1 MKAIILIK
9 MAKQIIRL
17 DGRQLGRIVMESVK
31 ETLRN
36 RLDEG
41 GVHWRENVPDA
52 IIQDI
57 EGNFG
62 NHSITPMDSSWY
74 VVAIDG
80 KYGFYEIDV
89 PANGH
94 NRIKMYKVNS
104 HGRNEDDQ
112 WLYDDSNW
120 FGMCEEF
127 SQQDEPSMDR
137 HVSSLNEDWDDDYGD
152 DGLDDY
158 TNELLRSMEK
168 KDKAASKNDSDSGG
182 KKVDKGFVRNLFN
195 IDMGSLFDY
204 DIPEESEED
213 EDDEIQPVNAGGS
226 NNELFDSAMEAMETT
241 NGTISFEEWFEE
253 FGGDVNRVEAKTAF
267 ESAKK
272 EYESY
277 DEEDASEFSDR
288 EMNTSDSATQSQ
300 EHKAGNVLEYDGV
313 KITDDGRQFTM
324 VAKENDPQITIKGS
338 NLEEV
343 ENTYN
348 RLWNNYSNME
358 QLARNIGYTVYHGA
372 WLLAKDYDKFV
383 RAAGAHEEN
392 LPVLIDLDKDKAEE
406 SWIERYKQPNGKYQM
421 TTYQLSQLPD
431 EQRQQWEKL
440 SRSNP
445 NKYSIYAK
453 SANKLNK

>member
-1 MKAIILIK
+1 
-9 MAKQIIRL
+9 MAKQIIRF
-17 DGRQLGRIVMESVK
+17 DDRQFTKLVMESVK

-36 RLDEG
+36 R
-41 GVHWRENVPDA
+41 
-52 IIQDI
+52 
-57 EGNFG
+57 
-62 NHSITPMDSSWY
+62 
-74 VVAIDG
+74 
-80 KYGFYEIDV
+80 
-89 PANGH
+89 
-94 NRIKMYKVNS
+94 
-104 HGRNEDDQ
+104 
-112 WLYDDSNW
+112 
-120 FGMCEEF
+120 
-127 SQQDEPSMDR
+127 
-137 HVSSLNEDWDDDYGD
+137 LNEDWDDDYGD
-152 DGLDDY
+152 DGLNDFGPHDFGDDEDSY
-158 TNELLRSMEK
+158 ISDWSRSQAK
-168 KDKAASKNDSDSGG
+168 KKPKTKLQPKSSSTSKNVGEPSSNDGKATAFDFLNYLKQIRSEKTSMSNEDS
-182 KKVDKGFVRNLFN
+182 
-195 IDMGSLFDY
+195 
-204 DIPEESEED
+204 SEED
-213 EDDEIQPVNAGGS
+213 IVTQTNKSENHG
-226 NNELFDSAMEAMETT
+226 ELYNSAMEAMETT
-241 NGTISFEEWFEE
+241 NGTIPFEEWFEE
-253 FGGDVNRVEAKTAF
+253 FGGEVNRVEAKTAF
-267 ESAKK
+267 DSAKK

-288 EMNTSDSATQSQ
+288 EMNVSDNSTQNQ

-431 EQRQQWEKL
+431 EQRKQWEKL

-445 NKYSIYAK
+445 SKFSIYSK
-453 SANKLNK
+453 SANNLNK

>member
-1 MKAIILIK
+1 VDIYNENNNFDK

-17 DGRQLGRIVMESVK
+17 DNKQLSKLVLETVK
-31 ETLRN
+31 ETLRS
-36 RLDEG
+36 R
-41 GVHWRENVPDA
+41 
-52 IIQDI
+52 
-57 EGNFG
+57 
-62 NHSITPMDSSWY
+62 
-74 VVAIDG
+74 
-80 KYGFYEIDV
+80 
-89 PANGH
+89 
-94 NRIKMYKVNS
+94 
-104 HGRNEDDQ
+104 
-112 WLYDDSNW
+112 
-120 FGMCEEF
+120 
-127 SQQDEPSMDR
+127 
-137 HVSSLNEDWDDDYGD
+137 LNEDWDDDYED

-168 KDKAASKNDSDSGG
+168 KDKAAAQKDSETGRQKLDND
-182 KKVDKGFVRNLFN
+182 FVRSLFN
-195 IDMGSLFDY
+195 IDMGSLFEYNFAKEYSKKKNISD
-204 DIPEESEED
+204 DFEEED
-213 EDDEIQPVNAGGS
+213 EIQQVNSNASNDELYN
-226 NNELFDSAMEAMETT
+226 SAMEAMETT

-253 FGGDVNRVEAKTAF
+253 FGGEVNRVEAKTAF
-267 ESAKK
+267 ETAKK

-277 DEEDASEFSDR
+277 DEEDASEFGDR
-288 EMNTSDSATQSQ
+288 EMNTSDSTIQSQ

-338 NLEEV
+338 SLEEV

-431 EQRQQWEKL
+431 EQRKQWEKL